1 LYDYLDYHRFI
12 IGHGSCRIDVVDD
25 YEAFINSI
33 LILASPVFLALPVS
47 FAWRW
52 WVGIE
57 PAQEDYREKVRR
69 VLDSGMPLI
78 RYRSEL
84 DAEARKVH
92 LTSDRQARIESDLLH
107 PLRIQHFLLFP
118 SLILWPLVGVFAAVI
133 TLPMMPFLRLIE
145 WILIDKH
152 VLSNVAKIIQRYTRW
167 EIIGIPRLDDGA
179 KQLDKVLAS
188 IHRMPTTVFLGL
200 FAYLIVSYSP
210 MSSLRVLM
218 VSAFVYI
225 ILVSAISVIRAA
237 TESTL
242 TFADPTNRRI
252 IPMDAFV
259 EDKLGPWVGV
269 GLLFL
274 LSRQL
279 MYGSKIRTGSLLI
292 DPVPFSIS
300 VLLVLYTATI
310 IGITVEIVFF
320 RTRGALV
327 RQTFQRQ
334 VSDEFNPMVYLFN
347 RNLGSLRIVPLM
359 SLSDWVDS
367 GENFDAAFKEREK
380 SAK

>member
-1 LYDYLDYHRFI
+1 
-12 IGHGSCRIDVVDD
+12 VVDD
-25 YEAFINSI
+25 YEAMFTSI
-33 LILASPVFLALPVS
+33 LILVSPVFLAIPVS

-57 PAQEDYREKVRR
+57 PEHEDYREKVRR

-92 LTSDRQARIESDLLH
+92 LSSDRQARIESDLLH
-107 PLRIQHFLLFP
+107 KLRVQHFLLFP
-118 SLILWPLVGVFAAVI
+118 SLILWPLVGIFAALI
-133 TLPMMPFLRLIE
+133 TLPMMPLLRLLE
-145 WILIDKH
+145 WILIDKKI
-152 VLSNVAKIIQRYTRW
+152 LSWVARVIQKYTRW

-210 MSSLRVLM
+210 LSSGNVLLL
-218 VSAFVYI
+218 SALVYI

-252 IPMDAFV
+252 IPMDSYV
-259 EDKLGPWVGV
+259 DEKLGPWVGV
-269 GLLFL
+269 GLVFL

-279 MYGSKIRTGSLLI
+279 MYGSKIRTGQLLI

-310 IGITVEIVFF
+310 IGISVEIVFF
-320 RTRGALV
+320 RNRGNNV
-327 RQTFQRQ
+327 RRAFQEQ
-334 VSDEFNPMVYLFN
+334 MVEVFNPMLYLFN
-347 RNLGSLRIVPLM
+347 RNLGSLRLIPLM
-359 SLSDWVDS
+359 TLTEWIES
-367 GENFDAAFKEREK
+367 GESFEAAFREREISSK
-380 SAK
+380 